1 MNGKEFI
8 TVAKSTVR
16 EFGKD
21 DVGYLAAA
29 LTYYAFFSLFPLILL
44 AVTLTG
50 IFFHP
55 NDVYNFIFTQ
65 LGLAPGL
72 AKFMSGIFDDTL
84 SNRNNVGWSALFG
97 VVILIVTATGAFD
110 ALDKAINRAWN
121 SERVPTL
128 VVTKLTSLAMM
139 LVMGGLLLV
148 SLIMSVSLTTV
159 RTFTTARL
167 GEVPGTQIV
176 WALVNFAASTA
187 IVFLVFLIIYRF
199 IPRCDLTFR
208 DVYLA
213 ALLAALVWA
222 VAKEGFALYLGSS
235 FARYS
240 TLYGTVGTIIALLTW
255 IYVSSLIILTGA
267 EFAAETTRVRSL
279 RSSMLEQS
287 AGETSR
293 SPWFS

>member
-1 MNGKEFI
+1 MSGKEFV
-8 TVAKSTVR
+8 TVVKSTAS
-16 EFGKD
+16 EFIKD

-44 AVTLTG
+44 AVTITG

-65 LGLAPGL
+65 LGLAPSL

-84 SNRNNVGWSALFG
+84 ANRNNVGWSALFG
-97 VVILIVTATGAFD
+97 VVVLIVTATGAFD

-121 SERVPTL
+121 SERVPSL
-128 VVTKLTSLAMM
+128 IVSKLTSLAMM

-148 SLIMSVSLTTV
+148 SLVMSVVLTTV

-176 WALVNFAASTA
+176 WALINFAASTA
-187 IVFLVFLIIYRF
+187 IVFLVFLVLYRY
-199 IPRCDLTFR
+199 IPRSDITFR
-208 DVYLA
+208 DVYFA
-213 ALLAALVWA
+213 ALFAAFVWA

-255 IYVSSLIILTGA
+255 IYVSSLIILAGA
-267 EFAAETTRVRSL
+267 EFASETTRVRNL
-279 RSSMLEQS
+279 RAAILEKPEMEIS
-287 AGETSR
+287 H

>member
-1 MNGKEFI
+1 MNGKEFV
-8 TVAKSTVR
+8 TVAKATVR
-16 EFGKD
+16 ESLKD

-44 AVTLTG
+44 AVSLTG
-50 IFFHP
+50 VFFRP

-65 LGLAPGL
+65 VGLAPGL

-84 SNRNNVGWSALFG
+84 ANRNSVGWSALFG
-97 VVILIVTATGAFD
+97 IVVLIVTATGAFD
-110 ALDKAINRAWN
+110 ALDKAVNRAWN

-128 VVTKLTSLAMM
+128 LVSKLTSLAMM

-148 SLIMSVSLTTV
+148 SLIMSVALTTV
-159 RTFTTARL
+159 RTFTTARF
-167 GEVPGTQIV
+167 GEVPGSQTV

-187 IVFLVFLIIYRF
+187 IVFLVFIVVYRF
-199 IPRCDLTFR
+199 IPRCDLTIR

-213 ALLAALVWA
+213 AFLAALVWA

-255 IYVSSLIILTGA
+255 IYVSSLIILAGA
-267 EFAAETTRVRSL
+267 EFASETTRVRSL
-279 RSSMLEQS
+279 RASLAAPPLEGQP
-287 AGETSR
+287 R
-293 SPWFS
+293 SPWFR